1 MNIQDSPK
9 QIALKA
15 EEQLNKLK
23 EKYISM
29 VGPLE
34 NAAPAVEAQSV
45 VEESVAAPEP
55 NMFDVQPSVSD
66 APVVETPEQGT
77 AFNPT
82 PVQEEAVVN
91 PEPVQNVQENIF
103 DSAPASE
110 SVAPAEPAPVVS
122 NPEVPAEPVAPALD
136 DQNNNQVNMFDQMGD
151 SQPTNAEII
160 GENQNIFETNN
171 VFDSAPAAEVVV
183 PTEPTVSNPE
193 VQLDTNVS
201 EPVQN
206 NVFDAPAVESAPEIQ
221 EPVAAQPV
229 EQVASNNSM
238 NLLNSLKDDYANI
251 VNSANSL
258 NEMINNF
265 GNKLASY
272 GIDNNVQFLN
282 QNVVSDEFNNNQSM
296 HM

>member
-34 NAAPAVEAQSV
+34 NAAPAVEAQPV

-66 APVVETPEQGT
+66 APVVEAPEQGT

-103 DSAPASE
+103 DSAPAAE
-110 SVAPAEPAPVVS
+110 PVAPAEPAPVVS

-183 PTEPTVSNPE
+183 PTEPTVTNPE
-193 VQLDTNVS
+193 VQLDTTVS

-206 NVFDAPAVESAPEIQ
+206 NVFDAPAVESASEIQ

-229 EQVASNNSM
+229 EQVASNNST
-238 NLLNSLKDDYANI
+238 NLFNSLKDDYANI

>member
-103 DSAPASE
+103 DSAPAAE
-110 SVAPAEPAPVVS
+110 VVAQS
-122 NPEVPAEPVAPALD
+122 EPVAPALD

-183 PTEPTVSNPE
+183 PTEPTATNPE
-193 VQLDTNVS
+193 VQLDTTVS

-221 EPVAAQPV
+221 EPVASQPV
-229 EQVASNNSM
+229 EQVASNNST